1 MTEDMEKVK
10 AGSATGKDKID
21 ANAKTAGEKSLD
33 EISDHTKDMNDKQ
46 MEEYFESLPAD
57 EKAKMMKDM
66 EKAGIVTDKF
76 KIDANAKAAAGG
88 KDGEERKYQ
97 DEVGDVQPDKF
108 YDLIKNYKHGC
119 FVTFYNP
126 AEPQHEKILAM
137 EKAAQHLQMKGMGM

>member
-1 MTEDMEKVK
+1 MKDMEK
-10 AGSATGKDKID
+10 AGIVTDKFKID
-21 ANAKTAGEKSLD
+21 SDSKAAGEKSLD
-33 EISDHTKDMNDKQ
+33 DKAEDTKDMTDKQ

-76 KIDANAKAAAGG
+76 KIDANAKAAAAG
-88 KDGEERKYQ
+88 KNDEERKYQ